1 MDTRKSTA
9 LVARD
14 KAVIAP
20 CSRLA
25 YFPLVI
31 EKASGAVITDV
42 DGNEYIDFL
51 SSASSLNMGSN
62 NPVVTDAIKAQLD
75 RFSQFAIAYTYNERT
90 VEYAERLTSVFPGG
104 VKAKIAFGNCGSD
117 GNDAAVK
124 FARAYTGRQKII
136 VFINGYHGNTYG
148 SSTMTTCS
156 TKMHEKMGPFLPE
169 IYAFPFF
176 GNDVP
181 DDVCERDCVS
191 AIETAFSTWL
201 PANEVAA
208 VVIEPI
214 QGDAGILPAH
224 PIFMKKLYEL
234 CRKHGIL
241 FISEEVQQAFYR
253 TGKFFSIEHYDIV
266 PDGIIM
272 GKSIGGSLTLGAFMA
287 RDEIMDCLPAPA
299 HLFTLGGNAAA
310 CAGGIAAFDLYRSP
324 DFQQHLQDTIK
335 TLWAEA
341 EALKEKNPDLVQF
354 VRGIGMS
361 MGIGVCRTLED
372 GTKVPDPDATFKVL
386 FRCYE
391 KGLLVISLGANVLRI
406 QPPLVITG
414 EQLKKA
420 FAIIDEAMADFRA
433 GKIDDSVLSF
443 RAGW

>member
-9 LVARD
+9 IVERD

-310 CAGGIAAFDLYRSP
+310 RAGGIAAFDLYRSP

>member
-9 LVARD
+9 IVERD

-181 DDVCERDCVS
+181 DDVCEKDCVS

-224 PIFMKKLYEL
+224 PIFMKKLYAL

-361 MGIGVCRTLED
+361 MGIGVCKTLED

>member
-1 MDTRKSTA
+1 MENTKSLA
-9 LVARD
+9 VVARD

-31 EKASGAVITDV
+31 EKASGATITDV

-90 VEYAERLTSVFPGG
+90 VEYAERLVSVFPGG
-104 VKAKIAFGNCGSD
+104 VKAKVAFGNCGSD

-156 TKMHEKMGPFLPE
+156 PKMHEKMGPFLPE

-181 DDVCERDCVS
+181 DDVCERDCLS

-201 PANEVAA
+201 PASEVAA

-224 PIFMKKLYEL
+224 PIFMKKLFEL
-234 CRKHGIL
+234 CRRHGIL

-310 CAGGIAAFDLYRSP
+310 CAAGTAAFDLYQTP
-324 DFQQHLQDTIK
+324 AFQAQLQENIG

-341 EALKEKNPDLVQF
+341 GALQQKNPDLVQF

-361 MGIGVCRTLED
+361 MGIGICKTLPD
-372 GTKVPDPDATFKVL
+372 GSKVADPDATFKIL

-406 QPPLVITG
+406 QPPLVITT
-414 EQLKKA
+414 EQLEKA

-433 GKIDDSVLSF
+433 GRIDDSVLSY

>member
-9 LVARD
+9 IVERD

-181 DDVCERDCVS
+181 DDVCEKDCVS

-361 MGIGVCRTLED
+361 MGIGVCKTLED

>member
-9 LVARD
+9 IVERD

-148 SSTMTTCS
+148 SSTITTCS

-181 DDVCERDCVS
+181 DDVCEKDCVS

-372 GTKVPDPDATFKVL
+372 GTKIPDPDATFKVL

>member
-9 LVARD
+9 IVERD

-253 TGKFFSIEHYDIV
+253 TGKFFSIEHYNIV

-324 DFQQHLQDTIK
+324 DFQQHLQDNIN

-341 EALKEKNPDLVQF
+341 AALKEKNPDLVQF

>member
-1 MDTRKSTA
+1 MENKKSLA
-9 LVARD
+9 VVARD
-14 KAVIAP
+14 QKVIAP

-31 EKASGAVITDV
+31 EKASGAMITDV

-90 VEYAERLTSVFPGG
+90 VEYAERLVSVYPGG
-104 VKAKIAFGNCGSD
+104 IKAKIAFGNCGSD

-169 IYAFPFF
+169 IYAFPYF

-181 DDVCERDCVS
+181 DDVCERDCVA
-191 AIETAFSTWL
+191 AIETAFSTWM
-201 PANEVAA
+201 PASEVAA

-287 RDEIMDCLPAPA
+287 REEIMNCLPAPA

-310 CAGGIAAFDLYRSP
+310 CAAGTAAFDLYQSEE
-324 DFQQHLQDTIK
+324 FQQQLQANIG
-335 TLWAEA
+335 TLWSEA
-341 EALKEKNPDLVQF
+341 RALQEKNPDLVHF

-361 MGIGVCRTLED
+361 MGIGVCKTLPD
-372 GTKVPDPDATFKVL
+372 GSKVHDPDATFKVL

-406 QPPLVITG
+406 QPPLVITE

-420 FAIIDEAMADFRA
+420 FAIIDEAMADFRE
-433 GKIDDSVLSF
+433 GRIDDSVLSF

>member
-9 LVARD
+9 IVERD

-324 DFQQHLQDTIK
+324 DFQQHLQDTIN

-372 GTKVPDPDATFKVL
+372 GIKVPDPDATFKVL

>member
-9 LVARD
+9 IVERD

-287 RDEIMDCLPAPA
+287 RDEIMDSLPAPA

-324 DFQQHLQDTIK
+324 DFQQHLQDNIN

>member
-9 LVARD
+9 IVERD

-181 DDVCERDCVS
+181 DDVCEKDCVS

-372 GTKVPDPDATFKVL
+372 GTKIPDPDATFKVL

>member
-9 LVARD
+9 IVERD

-241 FISEEVQQAFYR
+241 FIR
-253 TGKFFSIEHYDIV
+253 
-266 PDGIIM
+266 

>member
-9 LVARD
+9 IVERD

-181 DDVCERDCVS
+181 DDVCEKDCVS

-324 DFQQHLQDTIK
+324 DFQQHLQDNIN

-361 MGIGVCRTLED
+361 MGIGVCKTLED
-372 GTKVPDPDATFKVL
+372 GTKIPDPDATFKVL

-420 FAIIDEAMADFRA
+420 FAIIDEAMADYRA

>member
-9 LVARD
+9 IVERD

-224 PIFMKKLYEL
+224 PVFKKKLYEL

-324 DFQQHLQDTIK
+324 DFQQHLQDNIN
-335 TLWAEA
+335 TLWAGA

-361 MGIGVCRTLED
+361 MGIGVCKTLED

>member
-9 LVARD
+9 IVERD

-324 DFQQHLQDTIK
+324 DFQQHLQDNIN

-372 GTKVPDPDATFKVL
+372 GTKIPDPDATFKVL

>member
-9 LVARD
+9 IVERD

-148 SSTMTTCS
+148 SSTITTCS

-181 DDVCERDCVS
+181 DDVCEKDCVS

-324 DFQQHLQDTIK
+324 DFQQHLQDNIN

-372 GTKVPDPDATFKVL
+372 GTKIPDPDATFKVL